1 MDESRLWGEERNGP
15 EDSRIKRQRMADV
28 WEGLLAQRKV
38 RKPVL
43 ASQ

>member
-1 MDESRLWGEERNGP
+1 MGLRTAGLKAKEVS
-15 EDSRIKRQRMADV
+15 V

-38 RKPVL
+38 RKFVL